1 MPLLVVIYVTSLQDQ
16 LAFYLDR
23 APSLSELQSVWLDI
37 EQNLLEASLVCAHY
51 QRVFTALNSIS
62 EVLKIVEQINALEL
76 SFVLLDLNYLFE
88 WVFDVEI
95 ERVFPKNSVS
105 QLRKVKDIVD
115 QKVQDLGRRHVDIDG
130 LLMLPMDLGQ
140 LFPQFS
146 MVLVVQI
153 GFDDFFH
160 FLVDLGLL
168 NKLSMD
174 RV

>member
-1 MPLLVVIYVTSLQDQ
+1 M
-16 LAFYLDR
+16 
-23 APSLSELQSVWLDI
+23 
-37 EQNLLEASLVCAHY
+37 
-51 QRVFTALNSIS
+51 NSIS

-88 WVFDVEI
+88 CVFDVEI

-115 QKVQDLGRRHVDIDG
+115 QKVQDLRRRHDDIDG
-130 LLMLPMDLGQ
+130 LLMLPMELGQ